1 MGKLIAIV
9 GLSATG
15 KTTLA
20 STYKDYEIIHADDFL
35 KYREQAPYHIS
46 RIVRHSKDNVVMEGM
61 GIYKYLND
69 MREYDFRFPDL
80 ILNCTAPKDIRSS
93 RLSLRGTLSDNSFA
107 MDNYY
112 LKLLDKF
119 NKSGCG
125 IEGRDVMYMAE
136 RQN

>member
-20 STYKDYEIIHADDFL
+20 STYQGYEVIHADDFL
-35 KYREQAPYHIS
+35 KYKEQAPYHIA

-61 GIYKYLND
+61 GIYRYLND
-69 MREYDFRFPDL
+69 MREYGFRFPDL

-93 RLSLRGTLSDNSFA
+93 RLRQRGTLSDNSFA

-112 LKLLDKF
+112 LKMFDRF
-119 NKSGCG
+119 YCSGCG
-125 IEGRDVMYMAE
+125 VDMKDVLYMYE